1 MDTSWWGSW
10 PKLTVIAVNGVLTIK
25 FMADWKKF
33 KITPI
38 VINSILIGSCA
49 VALGFKSI
57 NKAGILEGW
66 DWTQVLT
73 FGTYTLGLFCLI
85 TLFLGFVFLFY
96 PLYKNLR
103 KVSMATFVLIDSLLL
118 TYLFSDSFVYP
129 LYRTHLNFAMIQMT
143 IFGGGRIVSFS
154 PQMIGEITLIVGGIV
169 ILSYCFARLS
179 LYFSKYRRTTY
190 TLFAVCLLSFLV
202 SNFTYSWGFA
212 NFNNRLISV
221 FDKVPLARPLR
232 MNTILQ
238 KLELVD
244 KKAIDTRKVNLS
256 EGGLM
261 NYPLNPLNC
270 RSDKDYNI
278 LFLFVDTLRY
288 DMLTEEVMP
297 NTWKFAQENV
307 RFNNH
312 YSNGNNTRH
321 GIFSLFT
328 GLPGK
333 YWTSSLTTGTPGI
346 LISALQKRNYEIGI
360 FTGAPL
366 NMPEFHKS
374 IFSTVRDLNVYP
386 RGDSSVESDAFA
398 VEDFKKWQSGLK
410 PGSRFFSFIFLDS
423 VHGYQFPPGEK
434 YEVFK
439 PYWKSV
445 NHMELNNSFDPAPY
459 LARYKNAVRYTDD
472 LIQEVLDYLNSK
484 NLLDNTIVV
493 ISSDHGDEF
502 NDNKLNFW
510 GHGGNFT
517 DAQIKVPLVIH
528 WPGKKSANVE
538 YVTSHLDLVPTL
550 LPEVLGCS
558 NPIQDYSVGTSIW
571 KEAGRRDWVYS
582 TGWSRDAFVEPHRIV
597 LINAAGALEFL
608 DKTYRPTKDRTI
620 PPYLSE
626 VLKENSRYVK

>member
-1 MDTSWWGSW
+1 MKSSSCNIPSPADR
-10 PKLTVIAVNGVLTIK
+10 IK
-25 FMADWKKF
+25 FGF
-33 KITPI
+33 IFV
-38 VINSILIGSCA
+38 VINSLFIS
-49 VALGFKSI
+49 FSS
-57 NKAGILEGW
+57 
-66 DWTQVLT
+66 
-73 FGTYTLGLFCLI
+73 GLFGLKNIFYSGLLQSWNSEQLFVFFSYSCG
-85 TLFLGFVFLFY
+85 LFLIFAFVGG
-96 PLYKNLR
+96 
-103 KVSMATFVLIDSLLL
+103 LLL
-118 TYLFSDSFVYP
+118 FAVPILCNLKRLLLIACIFLDFIFLLFLLADSFVYP
-129 LYRTHLNFAMIQMT
+129 LYRTHLNLAMIQMT
-143 IFGGGRIVSFS
+143 LLGGGRIVAFS
-154 PQMIGEITLIVGGIV
+154 SVMLSEIALMVLAVLIV
-169 ILSYCFARLS
+169 SYFFTR
-179 LYFSKYRRTTY
+179 FSFVLTRYKKSIF
-190 TLFAVCLLSFLV
+190 TLFAFVLMAFLA
-202 SNFTYSWGFA
+202 SNLTYSWSFA
-212 NFNNRLISV
+212 NFNNRLVSV

-238 KLELVD
+238 KYGLVD
-244 KKAIDTRKVNLS
+244 REAIDTRRVNLS

-270 RSDKDYNI
+270 SPDKDYNI

-288 DMLTEEVMP
+288 DMFTEEVMP

-333 YWTSSLTTGTPGI
+333 YWTSSLTTGTPGV

-374 IFSTVRDLNVYP
+374 IFSTVRDLKVYP
-386 RGDSSVESDAFA
+386 RGNSSVESDAFA
-398 VEDFKKWQSGLK
+398 VEDFEKWQSRLK
-410 PGSRFFSFIFLDS
+410 PDSRFFSFIFLDS

-439 PYWKSV
+439 PYWKSI

-472 LIQEVLDYLNSK
+472 LIQKVLDYLNDK
-484 NLLDNTIVV
+484 NLLNNTIVV

-528 WPGKKSANVE
+528 WPGKKLANVE

-558 NPIQDYSVGTSIW
+558 NPTQDYSVGTSIW